1 MICRL
6 IEANPLRSDEH
17 ALGICAH
24 ELPGE
29 NIPPPNEARH
39 KLCRWS
45 VIDFLGRPDLLQMG
59 DAHDCDA
66 IRDSEGF
73 FLIVGDVESR
83 DRKSSLDSFDLEAHD
98 GLLVDLARQ
107 LGVHAVVRGLRAST
121 DFEYEFQ
128 LALTNR
134 DLDPEFESVY
144 LMTSRDFSFISSSIV
159 RQVKSYGGDVSR
171 FVPKCVERALTKKL
185 SKSAP

>member
-1 MICRL
+1 MD
-6 IEANPLRSDEH
+6 EAPVNGYDKAMTKALYPGSFDPITYGHIDIIKRAKKIFDE
-17 ALGICAH
+17 
-24 ELPGE
+24 
-29 NIPPPNEARH
+29 
-39 KLCRWS
+39 
-45 VIDFLGRPDLLQMG
+45 
-59 DAHDCDA
+59 
-66 IRDSEGF
+66 
-73 FLIVGDVESR
+73 LIVAVMR
-83 DRKSSLDSFDLEAHD
+83 NPNKPMLFSLEERYQLVKEALREVGLDDTIKVIAHD

-134 DLDPEFESVY
+134 DLDPDFESVY
-144 LMTSRDFSFISSSIV
+144 LMTSREFSFISSSIV

-171 FVPKCVERALTKKL
+171 FVPKCVERALTEKL